1 MSAELEQIRESMAA
15 YLTGKGVTAV
25 TAWPDGARTW
35 GDGPAAVV
43 SLRSCQAAGSG
54 LGDYLGRRYDE
65 ESGAW
70 QELYGKRLEVVLGLD
85 LWAAGAEGARRIQES
100 FEALLQALHEG
111 APEGL
116 KVREVTC
123 GETEYSQ
130 ASGLMVRRVQMVCTA
145 HLYAAAEEGATF
157 LNFEIRGE
165 WNG

>member
-1 MSAELEQIRESMAA
+1 MSGELEQIRESMAA
-15 YLTGKGVTAV
+15 FLNARGVKAV

-43 SLRSCQAAGSG
+43 SVRSCQAAGSG
-54 LGDYLGRRYDE
+54 IGDYLGRRYDE

-70 QELYGKRLEVVLGLD
+70 QELYGKRLEVALGLD

-100 FEALLQALHEG
+100 FETLLQALHEG

-123 GETEYSQ
+123 GETEYDQ